1 MAATLYILVWMFA
14 LFQIKAYKNC
24 NDRTLTDLEECET
37 NCKVHPRCGR
47 DHERERKS
55 GPSPC
60 QGQFSRFRQQKIK
73 KICGNKRGM
82 TREEERLIRA
92 GQIPSCVGLPEPAVP
107 GGKAICFF
115 ESPSTGRPTKCPRGR
130 SPIRAGNPR
139 KTGLQAATG
148 DWKLSAE
155 GGEIVIRRFCIL
167 SDEAAYR
174 SALRPLTAMLS
185 HPAKVA
191 EFHRDVEKDLN
202 RDFAE
207 FNHFLAEGKVENPA
221 HGLLSIMN
229 DDITKGNLKLLLNTA
244 GTNMV
249 NVASMLPHAASEV
262 IDPEEYTPAIMMSL
276 NPITPLIRRMTTQEA
291 DSALKGGSTV
301 RFAIAQEGN
310 HEYVTQQHVM
320 VDKHLAM
327 TLKRGEMPQRPVI
340 SSIRGTGTG
349 TGERPREEVTHESA
363 MKQPKFVISSPIV
376 ATGTRPGETPGHG
389 GGEVAH
395 EEYDNDY
402 YSQSNHM
409 DPKKNKLLPIAH
421 SEHSDAG
428 YVYGGAYDVGNDG
441 SNNTLLW
448 CVVVMAVLMVLCG
461 CGALCIGI
469 VLCGYALYLRNQ
481 DEGKRNRMMAND
493 IQMSQ

>member
-221 HGLLSIMN
+221 HGLVSIMN

-249 NVASMLPHAASEV
+249 NVASMLPRAASEV

-327 TLKRGEMPQRPVI
+327 TLKHGEMPQRPVI

-349 TGERPREEVTHESA
+349 TGERPRDVGARESGETVVG
-363 MKQPKFVISSPIV
+363 QPKFVISSPIV

-409 DPKKNKLLPIAH
+409 VDYDYNDASSMVYRGLMMSLMMNLFLGLCLCGSCALLLLGVFFYHGGWGRNPKR
-421 SEHSDAG
+421 G
-428 YVYGGAYDVGNDG
+428 CQYDVIEQCADP
-441 SNNTLLW
+441 S
-448 CVVVMAVLMVLCG
+448 VV
-461 CGALCIGI
+461 
-469 VLCGYALYLRNQ
+469 
-481 DEGKRNRMMAND
+481 
-493 IQMSQ
+493 

>member
-37 NCKVHPRCGR
+37 NCKVHPRCGG
-47 DHERERKS
+47 DHGRNRKL
-55 GPSPC
+55 GPSIC
-60 QGQFSRFRQQKIK
+60 QGQFASFSRQKMK
-73 KICGNKRGM
+73 KICGSKRGM

-130 SPIRAGNPR
+130 SPIRAGKSR
-139 KTGLQAATG
+139 KKGLQAATG

-167 SDEAAYR
+167 SDEDAYR
-174 SALRPLTAMLS
+174 SALMPLTAMLS
-185 HPAKVA
+185 NPTQVA
-191 EFHRDVEKDLN
+191 AFDADVVKDLN
-202 RDFAE
+202 QDFAY
-207 FNHFLAEGKVENPA
+207 FVAEGEVENQA
-221 HGLLSIMN
+221 VVLQSIVN
-229 DDITKGNLKLLLNTA
+229 EDIRKGNWRLLHDTV

-249 NVASMLPHAASEV
+249 NEASMLPHAAFEER
-262 IDPEEYTPAIMMSL
+262 DPQEYIPAIVMRES
-276 NPITPLIRRMTTQEA
+276 TPLIRTMSTEEV
-291 DSALKGGSTV
+291 DSALKGKHPV

-310 HEYVTQQHVM
+310 HAYVTLQHAM
-320 VDKHLAM
+320 VDKRVARHVQ
-327 TLKRGEMPQRPVI
+327 TLKGGEMPKVPVI
-340 SSIRGTGTG
+340 SSLTTGTG